1 MFHIFIT
8 GQLRNKRKIE
18 DFCYDVL
25 DYFFYKSVLEPVD
38 IELRVSKYCQTMGGC
53 YGDNCNIV
61 IEHAKGFDDEQGN
74 YVPYMEN
81 EIVTT
86 LAHELVH
93 AKQLIR
99 EQKYPITDGAARS
112 LMEKEAYDLE
122 SFLVEM
128 FWN

>member
-1 MFHIFIT
+1 
-8 GQLRNKRKIE
+8 
-18 DFCYDVL
+18 
-25 DYFFYKSVLEPVD
+25 
-38 IELRVSKYCQTMGGC
+38 MGGC

-61 IEHAKGFDDEQGN
+61 IELAKGFDDEQGN
-74 YVPYMEN
+74 YVSYMEN

-99 EQKYPITDGAARS
+99 EQKYPVTDGAARS

>member
-61 IEHAKGFDDEQGN
+61 IELAKGFDDEQGN

-93 AKQLIR
+93 AKHLIR
-99 EQKYPITDGAARS
+99 EQKYNSNDTKNI
-112 LMEKEAYDLE
+112 KK
-122 SFLVEM
+122 
-128 FWN
+128 